1 MKKSKGATDTL
12 GLRILLKNSDPN
24 QEVPQRRRGMRS
36 RCAASQNLSTTT
48 TECKEAKRQAKR
60 GRGKELPRRCNSNR
74 KQQHRTCLVTK
85 TCGLITTTSHS
96 LAPCQARGVCSQHL
110 RWDSVRK
117 FRARLMKEGKPDEY
131 TTEEAWNFQLT
142 DSP

>member
-74 KQQHRTCLVTK
+74 KQQHRTCL
-85 TCGLITTTSHS
+85 
-96 LAPCQARGVCSQHL
+96 ARGVCSQHL